1 MSEELMEV
9 EIDFASDLKEG
20 EMRPLKVNE
29 TDDGKVLIVK
39 YNGEIYC
46 VGNFCTHFGAQ
57 MHTGVLFEDKVMC
70 PLHGAAF
77 NITTGALEDYP
88 AQDPLPKFE
97 VSEKNGKHYVH
108 VPPVLPKKGMANLAK
123 RDPENKKTFVIIG
136 GGMAGLTCALTL
148 RESDFTGRIVIVSE
162 ETLLPYDRT
171 MLTKTLP
178 FGDGSRFLLR

>member
-1 MSEELMEV
+1 M
-9 EIDFASDLKEG
+9 
-20 EMRPLKVNE
+20 
-29 TDDGKVLIVK
+29 
-39 YNGEIYC
+39 
-46 VGNFCTHFGAQ
+46 
-57 MHTGVLFEDKVMC
+57 
-70 PLHGAAF
+70 AF
-77 NITTGALEDYP
+77 
-88 AQDPLPKFE
+88 
-97 VSEKNGKHYVH
+97 
-108 VPPVLPKKGMANLAK
+108 LAK